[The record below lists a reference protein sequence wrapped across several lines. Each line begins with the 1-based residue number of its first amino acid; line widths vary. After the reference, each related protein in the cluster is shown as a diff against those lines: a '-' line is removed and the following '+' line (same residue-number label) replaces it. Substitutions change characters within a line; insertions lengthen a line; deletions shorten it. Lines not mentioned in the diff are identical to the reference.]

1 MAARAANNILHV
13 ECNRMKNNAHT
24 SHQVKGHTS
33 NVSVRAKDA
42 RSAISSARHAAYAL
56 LVQYDPLTATAAS
69 SSRTRYIKDMLRSS
83 EKLAAL
89 TSDDRAFAEFLCMGS
104 VEAYRHL
111 CDVLGVYC
119 KRFSHVEKNLHVLLI
134 LAAFELLYMEH
145 EHYAV
150 CSQYA
155 ALARSIQPRYVG
167 LVSGVLHT
175 LIREELPRMDKAR
188 DTLRAAYASLQRGV
202 AGAGDVSESGTCDS
216 GTTTATDELALAA
229 ARDVSES
236 GTCDSGTTTATDELA
251 LAAARVS
258 ALPAFML
265 RAVANAR
272 GLEFMLRYAVSMR
285 ASLPIFYI
293 VNPYLAHAHQGVS
306 ADDVCI
312 NKQFGMYRV
321 CGAAR
326 GHIMRAVEQGS
337 IVASDIAA
345 QLICTAIAYT
355 PHERVLEIGAGNGTK
370 TLVSEYIAHVL
381 KKPPL
386 LHAVCDI
393 VPAKLRTLQ
402 ARFKKAAIPTTLE
415 IVHAETALQAKLA
428 SATYDC
434 VFLDAPCSGISTIRR
449 HSDIALRTTPAS
461 IDPDNS
467 ASLPAVQLQLL
478 REASRQVAPDG
489 SLYYSTCSMLACEHD
504 DVVAAFLVSREGA
517 GFARAA
523 FPASYVQLVRDT
535 LEQVYI
541 NAASVCPETSRWIS
555 KDACITFPHDSTL
568 LVQPYPYG
576 PDAHMLTRLVRCN
589 QTN

>member
-1 MAARAANNILHV
+1 MAARAANNILYV
-13 ECNRMKNNAHT
+13 ECNRMKHNAHP
-24 SHQVKGHTS
+24 SHQVKRHTS
-33 NVSVRAKDA
+33 NASTRTGVRAPLKADV
-42 RSAISSARHAAYAL
+42 RSAISPARRSAYAL
-56 LVQYDPLTATAAS
+56 LVQYDPLTTTAAS
-69 SSRTRYIKDMLRSS
+69 SSTARYIKDMLRSS

-89 TSDDRAFAEFLCMGS
+89 TPADRAFAEFLCMGS
-104 VEAYRHL
+104 VGAYRYL
-111 CDVLGVYC
+111 CDVLGGYC
-119 KRFSHVEKNLHVLLI
+119 KRFSHLEKKLHVLLI
-134 LAAFELLYMEH
+134 LASFELLYMEH

-175 LIREELPRMDKAR
+175 LIREELPRMNKAR
-188 DTLRAAYASLQRGV
+188 DTLSAAYVSMQQGD
-202 AGAGDVSESGTCDS
+202 AGADYACDS
-216 GTTTATDELALAA
+216 GVCDSDTITATDELV
-229 ARDVSES
+229 D
-236 GTCDSGTTTATDELA
+236 
-251 LAAARVS
+251 AAARVS
-258 ALPAFML
+258 ALPTFML
-265 RAVANAR
+265 SAIAKAR
-272 GLEFMLRYAVSMR
+272 GRAFMLRYAASMR

-293 VNPYLAHAHQGVS
+293 VNPYLAHACQGVS
-306 ADDVCI
+306 KGDVCI

-321 CGAAR
+321 CGRAQ
-326 GHIMRAVEQGS
+326 GHIMRAVDQGS

-345 QLICTAIAYT
+345 QLISAVIAYT
-355 PHERVLEIGAGNGTK
+355 SHERVLEIGAGNGTK

-381 KKPPL
+381 KNPPA

-402 ARFKKAAIPTTLE
+402 ARFTKAAIPTTLE
-415 IVHAETALQAKLA
+415 IVHAKPA

-461 IDPDNS
+461 IDPDDS
-467 ASLPAVQLQLL
+467 ASLPALQLQLL
-478 REASRQVAPDG
+478 REASRQVAANG

-504 DVVAAFLVSREGA
+504 DVVAAFLASREGA
-517 GFARAA
+517 GFERAA
-523 FPASYVQLVRDT
+523 FPIAYVQLVRDT

-541 NAASVCPETSRWIS
+541 KAASVCPETSRWIS
-555 KDACITFPHDSTL
+555 KDACITFPQDGTL

>member
-1 MAARAANNILHV
+1 MVARAANNILYV
-13 ECNRMKNNAHT
+13 ECNRMKYNAHT
-24 SHQVKGHTS
+24 SHQVKEHTS
-33 NVSVRAKDA
+33 NANARAGAHAPRAKDA
-42 RSAISSARHAAYAL
+42 RSAISPARRAAYAL

-89 TSDDRAFAEFLCMGS
+89 TPDDRAFAEFLCMGS
-104 VEAYRHL
+104 VGAYRHL
-111 CDVLGVYC
+111 CDVLGIYC
-119 KRFSHVEKNLHVLLI
+119 KRFSHVEKKLHVLLI

-202 AGAGDVSESGTCDS
+202 VGAG
-216 GTTTATDELALAA
+216 
-229 ARDVSES
+229 DVSES

-258 ALPAFML
+258 ALPAFIL

-272 GLEFMLRYAVSMR
+272 GLVFMLRYAVSMR

-345 QLICTAIAYT
+345 QLVCAVIAYT

-415 IVHAETALQAKLA
+415 IVHAETALQAKSE

-478 REASRQVAPDG
+478 REASRQVAANG

-504 DVVAAFLVSREGA
+504 DVVAAFLASREGA
-517 GFARAA
+517 GFERAA
-523 FPASYVQLVRDT
+523 FPIAYLQLVRDT

-541 NAASVCPETSRWIS
+541 KAASVCSETSRWIS
-555 KDACITFPHDSTL
+555 KDACITFPQDDTL

>member
-1 MAARAANNILHV
+1 MAARAANNILYV
-13 ECNRMKNNAHT
+13 ECNRMKHNAHP
-24 SHQVKGHTS
+24 SHQVKRHTS
-33 NVSVRAKDA
+33 NASTRTGVRAPLKADV
-42 RSAISSARHAAYAL
+42 RSAISPARRSAYAL
-56 LVQYDPLTATAAS
+56 LVQYDPLTTTAAS
-69 SSRTRYIKDMLRSS
+69 SSTARYIKDMLRSS

-89 TSDDRAFAEFLCMGS
+89 TPADRAFAEFLCMGS
-104 VEAYRHL
+104 VGAYRYL
-111 CDVLGVYC
+111 CDVLGGYC
-119 KRFSHVEKNLHVLLI
+119 KRFSHLEKKLHVLLI
-134 LAAFELLYMEH
+134 LASFELLYMEH

-175 LIREELPRMDKAR
+175 LIREELPRMNKAR
-188 DTLRAAYASLQRGV
+188 DTLSAAYVSMQQGD
-202 AGAGDVSESGTCDS
+202 AGADYACDS
-216 GTTTATDELALAA
+216 GVCDSDTITATDELV
-229 ARDVSES
+229 D
-236 GTCDSGTTTATDELA
+236 
-251 LAAARVS
+251 AAARVS
-258 ALPAFML
+258 ALPTFML
-265 RAVANAR
+265 SAIAKAR
-272 GLEFMLRYAVSMR
+272 GRAFMLRYAASMR

-293 VNPYLAHAHQGVS
+293 VNPYLAHACQGVS
-306 ADDVCI
+306 KGDVCI

-321 CGAAR
+321 CGRAQ
-326 GHIMRAVEQGS
+326 GHIMRAVDQGS

-345 QLICTAIAYT
+345 QLISAVIAYT
-355 PHERVLEIGAGNGTK
+355 SHERVLEIGAGNGTK

-381 KKPPL
+381 KNPPA

-402 ARFKKAAIPTTLE
+402 ARFTKAAIPTTLE
-415 IVHAETALQAKLA
+415 IVHAKPA

-461 IDPDNS
+461 IDPDDS

-478 REASRQVAPDG
+478 REASRQVAANG

-504 DVVAAFLVSREGA
+504 DVVAAFLASREGA
-517 GFARAA
+517 GFERAA
-523 FPASYVQLVRDT
+523 FPIAYVQLVRDT

-541 NAASVCPETSRWIS
+541 KAASVCPETSRWIS
-555 KDACITFPHDSTL
+555 KDACITFPQDGTL

>member
-1 MAARAANNILHV
+1 MAARAANNILYV
-13 ECNRMKNNAHT
+13 ECNRMKHNAHP
-24 SHQVKGHTS
+24 SHQVKRHTL
-33 NVSVRAKDA
+33 NAPARTGARALLKTDV
-42 RSAISSARHAAYAL
+42 RSAISPARRSAYAL
-56 LVQYDPLTATAAS
+56 LVQYDPLTTTAAS
-69 SSRTRYIKDMLRSS
+69 SLPARYIKDIVRSS
-83 EKLAAL
+83 KRLADVTPA
-89 TSDDRAFAEFLCMGS
+89 DRAFAEFLCMGS
-104 VEAYRHL
+104 VGAYRYL
-111 CDVLGVYC
+111 CDVLSGYC
-119 KRFSHVEKNLHVLLI
+119 KRFSHLEKKLHVLLI

-175 LIREELPRMDKAR
+175 LIREELPRMNKAR
-188 DTLRAAYASLQRGV
+188 DTLSAAYVSLQQGDAGADYTCDRGV
-202 AGAGDVSESGTCDS
+202 GDSDAI
-216 GTTTATDELALAA
+216 TATDELL
-229 ARDVSES
+229 D
-236 GTCDSGTTTATDELA
+236 
-251 LAAARVS
+251 AAARVS
-258 ALPAFML
+258 ALPTFML
-265 RAVANAR
+265 SAIAKAR
-272 GLEFMLRYAVSMR
+272 GRAFMLRYAASMR

-293 VNPYLAHAHQGVS
+293 VNPYLAHARQGVS

-312 NKQFGMYRV
+312 NEQFGMYRV

-326 GHIMRAVEQGS
+326 GHIMHAVEQGS

-345 QLICTAIAYT
+345 QLICAAIAYT

-402 ARFKKAAIPTTLE
+402 ARFTKAAIPTTLE
-415 IVHAETALQAKLA
+415 IVHAETALQAKPA

-461 IDPDNS
+461 IDPNNS

-478 REASRQVAPDG
+478 CEASRQVAPNG

-504 DVVAAFLVSREGA
+504 DVVAAFLASREGA
-517 GFARAA
+517 GFERAA

-535 LEQVYI
+535 LEQAYTT
-541 NAASVCPETSRWIS
+541 AASVCPETSRWIS
-555 KDACITFPHDSTL
+555 KDACITFPQDGTL

>member
-1 MAARAANNILHV
+1 
-13 ECNRMKNNAHT
+13 MKHNAHP
-24 SHQVKGHTS
+24 SHQVKRHTS
-33 NVSVRAKDA
+33 NASTRTGVRAPLKADV
-42 RSAISSARHAAYAL
+42 RSAISPARRSAYAL
-56 LVQYDPLTATAAS
+56 LVQYDPLTTTAAS
-69 SSRTRYIKDMLRSS
+69 SSTARYIKDMLRSS

-89 TSDDRAFAEFLCMGS
+89 TPADRAFAEFLCMGS
-104 VEAYRHL
+104 VGAYRYL
-111 CDVLGVYC
+111 CDVLGGYC
-119 KRFSHVEKNLHVLLI
+119 KRFSHLEKKLHVLLI
-134 LAAFELLYMEH
+134 LASFELLYMEH

-175 LIREELPRMDKAR
+175 LIREELPRMNKAR
-188 DTLRAAYASLQRGV
+188 DTLSAAYVSMQQGD
-202 AGAGDVSESGTCDS
+202 AGADYACDS
-216 GTTTATDELALAA
+216 G
-229 ARDVSES
+229 V
-236 GTCDSGTTTATDELA
+236 CDSDTITATDELA

-258 ALPAFML
+258 ALPAFIL

-272 GLEFMLRYAVSMR
+272 GRAFMLRYAASMR

-293 VNPYLAHAHQGVS
+293 VNPYLAHACQGVS
-306 ADDVCI
+306 KGDVCI
-312 NKQFGMYRV
+312 NEQFGMYRV
-321 CGAAR
+321 CGRAQ
-326 GHIMRAVEQGS
+326 GHIMRAVDQGS

-345 QLICTAIAYT
+345 QLISAVIAYT
-355 PHERVLEIGAGNGTK
+355 SHERVLEIGAGNGTK

-381 KKPPL
+381 KNPPA

-402 ARFKKAAIPTTLE
+402 ARFTKAAIPTTLE
-415 IVHAETALQAKLA
+415 IVHAKPA

-461 IDPDNS
+461 IDPDDS

-478 REASRQVAPDG
+478 REASRQVAANG

-504 DVVAAFLVSREGA
+504 DVVAAFLASREGA
-517 GFARAA
+517 GFERAA
-523 FPASYVQLVRDT
+523 FPIAYVQLVRDT

-541 NAASVCPETSRWIS
+541 KAASVCPETSRWIS
-555 KDACITFPHDSTL
+555 KDACITFPQDGTL